1 MKNLILTFGLVLPFA
16 GCIRK
21 SPQLVWSEEF
31 DKGNRPDSLSWNYQ
45 YGDGCPNVCGW
56 GNNELEIYTDDP
68 RNVRLENGILVIEAL
83 KTDSVWTSARITTH
97 GKQTFT
103 YGRIEFKAK
112 LPSGVGTWPAL
123 WMLNENI
130 DEQGWPSAGEIDVM
144 EHVGKRPGVIQSSLH
159 TQSSSGNTVN
169 TGMIDLPTYDAEF
182 HVYAADWDK
191 EKITFSVDGQE
202 YYTYQPEVKNKDT
215 WPFDSPFYIIINLA
229 MGGNFGGPVDPNLT
243 RARFEVDYVKVF
255 Q

>member
-1 MKNLILTFGLVLPFA
+1 MKYLILTLALILSFA
-16 GCIRK
+16 GCMRK

-31 DKGNRPDSLSWNYQ
+31 DNGSQLDTLSWNYK

-68 RNVRLENGILVIEAL
+68 RNVRIENGVLVIEAL
-83 KTDSVWTSARITTH
+83 KTDSVWTSARITTQ

-123 WMLNENI
+123 WMLNDKI
-130 DEQGWPSAGEIDVM
+130 DQIGWPAAGEIDIM
-144 EHVGKRPGVIQSSLH
+144 EHVGRRPGVIQSSMH
-159 TQSSSGNTVN
+159 TQSSSGNTIN

-182 HVYAADWDK
+182 HIYAADWNKDR
-191 EKITFSVDGQE
+191 ITVSVDGQE

-229 MGGNFGGPVDPNLT
+229 IGGNFGGPVSPDLT
-243 RARFEVDYVKVF
+243 RARMEVDYVKVF